1 MSDRKPY
8 LQKVRRLVVK
18 VGSAVLTKD
27 GGLKGD
33 LVESLA
39 RQVAKARARGIDVAV
54 VSSGAIAAGRG
65 KLGLKEKP
73 RTIPMKQAAAAAGQ
87 SVLMHHYEK
96 AFQGANTRTAQIL
109 LTQDDLSDRQR
120 FLNARNTL
128 LTLFELEA
136 VPVINE
142 NDTVA
147 VEEIKFGDNDRL
159 SALVTN
165 LVEANL
171 LLILTDTDGFYDADP
186 RTQKGARRYEFIE
199 HVTDAH
205 LHQAGTTRT
214 DVGLGGMT
222 SKLQAAR
229 QATEQ
234 GAAVVIAAG
243 GEDRVIER
251 VLDGEN
257 LGTFFAPRGGISG
270 RKHWIAYTIPPAG
283 ALILD
288 AGACEAVVQKK
299 KSLLPSGIREVQGEF
314 GAGEAVRCLSPEGR
328 EVARGLVSY
337 SSEDI
342 RKIAGRKTADIEGVL
357 GYKYYDEI
365 IHRDNLVVLED
376 QA

>member
-1 MSDRKPY
+1 MPDRKPY
-8 LQKVRRLVVK
+8 LKKVRRLVVK
-18 VGSAVLTKD
+18 VGSAVLTQD
-27 GGLKGD
+27 GELQGD

-87 SVLMHHYEK
+87 SVLMHHYER
-96 AFQGANTRTAQIL
+96 AFQGAGTRTAQIL
-109 LTQDDLSDRQR
+109 LTRDDLSDRQR
-120 FLNARNTL
+120 FLNARNTM

-159 SALVTN
+159 SALVTH
-165 LVEANL
+165 LIEAQL

-186 RTQKGARRYEFIE
+186 RTRKSAKRYEFIE
-199 HVTDAH
+199 HLTDAH
-205 LHQAGTTRT
+205 IHQAGATGT
-214 DVGLGGMT
+214 DVGLGGMI
-222 SKLQAAR
+222 SKVQAAR

-251 VLDGEN
+251 ILDGEN
-257 LGTFFAPRGGISG
+257 LGTFFAPHGGISG
-270 RKHWIAYTIPPAG
+270 RKHWIAYTVPPAG
-283 ALILD
+283 ALVLD
-288 AGACEAVVQKK
+288 AGACEAVVRKK
-299 KSLLPSGIREVQGEF
+299 KSLLPSGVREVQGEF
-314 GAGEAVRCLSPEGR
+314 GAGEAVRCLSPEGK
-328 EVARGLVSY
+328 EIARGLASY

-357 GYKYYDEI
+357 GYKYYDEV

-376 QA
+376 QP